1 EEADRKSN
9 ANILEVT
16 ESLAEFEQS
25 TTSKFS
31 ELDTSISKENLKVQG
46 QITDVQKSVSTLE
59 SNTNTRING
68 LSSSLK
74 TTDDIA

>member
-1 EEADRKSN
+1 
-9 ANILEVT
+9 
-16 ESLAEFEQS
+16 LAEFEQS

-74 TTDDIA
+74 TTDDIAKLAFDNAAE